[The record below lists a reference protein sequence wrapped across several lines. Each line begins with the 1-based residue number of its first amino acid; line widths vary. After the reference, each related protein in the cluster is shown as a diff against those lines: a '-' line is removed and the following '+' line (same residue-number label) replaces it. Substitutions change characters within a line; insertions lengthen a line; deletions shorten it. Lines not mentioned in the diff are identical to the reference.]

1 MVVYCM
7 IHISLLVPRPLQ
19 HSVGNNILYCESL
32 DTYYPG
38 YMLYLDL
45 FVYMVSETRVG
56 TGICTIG
63 GRSTLVSQIR

>member
-7 IHISLLVPRPLQ
+7 IHISLLVARPLQ

-45 FVYMVSETRVG
+45 FSYMVSEIRVEYRDLYNWG
-56 TGICTIG
+56 QEYTGI
-63 GRSTLVSQIR
+63 SD